1 MIRSILTKIRKKTN
15 PIRYWKTQGLVM
27 GEYCEIY
34 STASFGSE
42 PYLISLG
49 NHVRVNAGVQFITH
63 DGGVWVI
70 RGLYK
75 TKKEKSIDLFGPISV
90 GNNCHIGTYAII
102 LPGVKIGNNCI
113 VGCNAIVTKDVPDNS
128 VVVGI
133 PARVIETIEEYEK
146 KHKNDFDYTKLMD
159 RKEKKHYLKKKYMN
173 EQMNEISMKQ

>member
-63 DGGVWVI
+63 DGGVW
-70 RGLYK
+70 LY
-75 TKKEKSIDLFGPISV
+75 V
-90 GNNCHIGTYAII
+90 
-102 LPGVKIGNNCI
+102 
-113 VGCNAIVTKDVPDNS
+113 
-128 VVVGI
+128 
-133 PARVIETIEEYEK
+133 
-146 KHKNDFDYTKLMD
+146 DYIKP
-159 RKEKKHYLKKKYMN
+159 KKKN
-173 EQMNEISMKQ
+173 LLTCLVQ